1 MPGPGSYESNMRTV
15 GSDSKKF
22 NIQGKTFNPSEPSNI
37 EIKKNIPGPGTYGD
51 VIEINKYGVYNVS
64 TIENT
69 RAAAWSPSKKRFG
82 EFENEIRLKNT
93 IPAPGTYDPKDY
105 SNDKY
110 LLSSFKNYGTRKFMP
125 DQCRN
130 ANKRKLMSE
139 TPGPG
144 SYQAPSEFG
153 YLESYKYAQMRT
165 GT

>member
-1 MPGPGSYESNMRTV
+1 M
-15 GSDSKKF
+15 
-22 NIQGKTFNPSEPSNI
+22 
-37 EIKKNIPGPGTYGD
+37 IKKNIPGPGTYGD

-69 RAAAWSPSKKRFG
+69 RAAAWSPSKKRFAD
-82 EFENEIRLKNT
+82 FENEIRLKNT
-93 IPAPGTYDPKDY
+93 IPPPGTYDPKDY
-105 SNDKY
+105 SGDKY
-110 LLSSFKNYGTRKFMP
+110 LLSSFKNYGTRKMMP

-130 ANKRKLMSE
+130 AQKRKLMSE

-153 YLESYKYAQMRT
+153 YLETYKYAHMRT